1 MAAIGKV
8 GSFATVQPIKDSIGD
23 AMTATE
29 DAGFKY
35 REEERLA
42 NEAKAKK
49 QEADL
54 ADMESFDKSIVP
66 TITGYSSIDDPIIAY
81 TTEVKVKGADL
92 TRQMNAT
99 SDPYKKA
106 DLKMQRNKLVQGISL
121 LNQYPKIL
129 TEKSAEIA
137 KGILDGKY
145 NPREVDAV
153 NSIAKSIGSGKYK
166 MYVDDNYVARI
177 DIYDFDEETGQPTK
191 VIEKGLSLGDLS
203 NRLTPFVK
211 STYDTNGGIAEQ
223 IVSQYKQDKST
234 IEKNFTTT
242 EKDIFTEK
250 LDADL
255 KRKASEIAKLPNEA
269 FEIWAKMG
277 NTPKRSFKEN
287 EIAEIADYI
296 YKDLKGRYN
305 NETKSTVD
313 YGSKLAFSKNRDEK
327 EEKRVIISEPVVA
340 VKTGVIPGTKTVSKE
355 GEKTFAIQR
364 AEKKLGDGKIE
375 RLKEVRLRPDGSAIY
390 VVEETYEGSSKK
402 TEQLTPEGQRKE
414 AFNKANAKDISE
426 GKVAPEEITFNDII
440 TVTET
445 TKAPTVKTYDTNERG
460 NEASVFA
467 IMAENPKTGKKF
479 KGANELNEYLFEQA
493 GFEKQPEEQ
502 KTETKGKW
510 SNK

>member
-8 GSFATVQPIKDSIGD
+8 GSFATVQPSRDSIGV
-23 AMTATE
+23 AMSATE

-327 EEKRVIISEPVVA
+327 EKEKVRTAAVETPPEFTGAGIKPRDGYKTISVTGSKPVLAISGSGEDTMSDGSKKTVNKLFNNATLDAYTVVTNPSGKRQVVGLINYPDVKTSTLTAPGKDAWSAFLENKPLTEAQELTVSRIIKGAEYKKQVVTLSEKDAYKYAIQLGYDNVNQMKDAAGSEPE
-340 VKTGVIPGTKTVSKE
+340 KE
-355 GEKTFAIQR
+355 EETPQQR
-364 AEKKLGDGKIE
+364 IE
-375 RLKEVRLRPDGSAIY
+375 RLK
-390 VVEETYEGSSKK
+390 
-402 TEQLTPEGQRKE
+402 
-414 AFNKANAKDISE
+414 KA
-426 GKVAPEEITFNDII
+426 
-440 TVTET
+440 
-445 TKAPTVKTYDTNERG
+445 
-460 NEASVFA
+460 
-467 IMAENPKTGKKF
+467 
-479 KGANELNEYLFEQA
+479 KGL
-493 GFEKQPEEQ
+493 K
-502 KTETKGKW
+502 
-510 SNK
+510 